1 MLEYE
6 SKRRKYVAYYQSKKD
21 IQMDNMVEV
30 QNIPLPDNIP
40 LPKEKPPK
48 LNADDTHESAISL
61 VSLPS
66 NVTPPLP
73 PSGL

>member
-1 MLEYE
+1 MNVKSFLF
-6 SKRRKYVAYYQSKKD
+6 QL
-21 IQMDNMVEV
+21 

-48 LNADDTHESAISL
+48 LGAEDNHESVISL

-66 NVTPPLP
+66 NVDPPP
-73 PSGL
+73 APQC